1 MTQFI
6 LQSQYFKEFYFKG
19 PLQKQLRDALSF
31 LKTYI
36 ISEQIIKRP
45 NIAEADRFYNFPYDA
60 IEETLSN
67 TVYHKS
73 YELGSPIEVQ
83 VWPDKIE
90 ILSHPGPIPP
100 VNAEILS
107 TYKRIIAREYRN
119 RRIGDFLKELRLT
132 EGRGTGFP
140 TIYKA
145 MEINGSPLPVFNT
158 DEHTYVLVTLPV
170 HAGVIDQV
178 DDHNGNQVNS
188 LIFNDLNEIVSFS
201 NQDGNQAS
209 NQASIEAQVILNEEI
224 HDRVGEML
232 KILSNKMKRAVL
244 FNRMNLSNQSKNR
257 SRYLDPLVELGWVK
271 MEFPQEKTSPN
282 QTYMITTAG
291 KRILDLINAE

>member
-1 MTQFI
+1 M
-6 LQSQYFKEFYFKG
+6 
-19 PLQKQLRDALSF
+19 
-31 LKTYI
+31 
-36 ISEQIIKRP
+36 
-45 NIAEADRFYNFPYDA
+45 
-60 IEETLSN
+60 
-67 TVYHKS
+67 
-73 YELGSPIEVQ
+73 Q